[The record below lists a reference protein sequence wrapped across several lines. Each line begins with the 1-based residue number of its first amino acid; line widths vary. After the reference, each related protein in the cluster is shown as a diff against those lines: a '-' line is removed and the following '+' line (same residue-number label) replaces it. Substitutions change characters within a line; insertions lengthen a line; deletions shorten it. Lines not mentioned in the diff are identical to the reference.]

1 MVVLSTTAGL
11 QVPVI
16 PLFEVPGKAGTVAPS
31 QMVKE
36 VPKLK
41 VGVIFGSMVTE
52 NTKGVVHWPALG
64 VKV

>member
-1 MVVLSTTAGL
+1 MPLVVLSTTAGL

-52 NTKGVVHWPALG
+52 NTKGVVH
-64 VKV
+64 